1 MYSWHE
7 EGSLGFL
14 AYKNPRLPFIILLK
28 IIKINIV
35 NTVHRIMIAIAT
47 IIEIMHT

>member
-14 AYKNPRLPFIILLK
+14 AYKNPRLPFIISLK
-28 IIKINIV
+28 IIKIHLANI
-35 NTVHRIMIAIAT
+35 VHRIMIAIA
-47 IIEIMHT
+47 IMVAIMHT